1 MPVYPSTP
9 WGRAPLDSSF
19 DSSGPHHDVGGGS
32 VLLFGEAFSSLVML
46 LNEQSA
52 ELFYGILVQGWE
64 NMAIRVEGQQDSA
77 VPQEFLHDFRMHPH
91 RK

>member
-1 MPVYPSTP
+1 
-9 WGRAPLDSSF
+9 
-19 DSSGPHHDVGGGS
+19 
-32 VLLFGEAFSSLVML
+32 VLLFLDASSPFAVL
-46 LNEQSA
+46 LNKQSA

-91 RK
+91 QE